1 MRVSVAV
8 ICCILYS
15 ALDLASLQPRAAQA
29 QQDSSIANETQATR
43 AETASLEMSKAVAC
57 RSIEGDEEYEI
68 WPGAELTAEE
78 KLQFYYRPRN
88 YTTVQE
94 RDGYRA
100 HFTQDGQIRR
110 QGEKTVLR
118 WKKNILD
125 YKAKIQEPLGPI
137 LLRNSFS
144 LKGLPPGAYEYVII
158 LRDEL
163 KPGSSATQSLRFRI
177 VPPALPEPA
186 AGDAK

>member
-8 ICCILYS
+8 ISCIFYS
-15 ALDLASLQPRAAQA
+15 ALDLVSLQPRSAQA
-29 QQDSSIANETQATR
+29 QQDSSIAKETPETR
-43 AETASLEMSKAVAC
+43 AETASLEMSKAVAA
-57 RSIEGDEEYEI
+57 RSIDGYEQYEI
-68 WPGAELTAEE
+68 LPDAKLTAEE
-78 KLQFYYRPRN
+78 KLQVYYRPRN

-110 QGEKTVLR
+110 LGEKTVLR
-118 WKKNILD
+118 RKKNILD
-125 YKAKIQEPLGPI
+125 YEAKSQEPLGPI
-137 LLRNSFS
+137 FLRNSFS
-144 LKGLPPGAYEYVII
+144 LKGLPPGAYEYDII

-163 KPGSSATQSLRFRI
+163 KPGLLATQSLPFRI
-177 VPPALPEPA
+177 IPPALPEPA